1 MAKPLTIGGITL
13 TQVYGSVA
21 EELKRRIGD
30 AQAAQAGPPVSE
42 EIVPATNDLA
52 VDAWNARNP
61 AATDEAM
68 RQLAEQKYQEHVAS
82 GMTPDTAQRA
92 TAEDLTHFRYG
103 QRLKLYTYG
112 QVDFKSQ
119 VEEAKR
125 LKRLAARTTTPN
137 PPMPPPSMPSAA
149 LTNLTTLGEQPS
161 SGTAPP
167 NQQLPGLR
175 NEPPPPPGLPE
186 TTTNGTPPPPM
197 PEGYPTLRSG
207 EA

>member
-1 MAKPLTIGGITL
+1 MAKPLTAGALSL

-42 EIVPATNDLA
+42 EIVPNTEQLQ

-61 AATDEAM
+61 QATDEAM
-68 RQLAEQKYQEHVAS
+68 LALAQQKYQQHIAS
-82 GMTPDTAQRA
+82 GMTPDVAQRA
-92 TAEDLTHFRYG
+92 TAEDLTHFRYD
-103 QRLKLYTYG
+103 QRLTLYTHG
-112 QVDFKSQ
+112 QVDFSDQ
-119 VEEAKR
+119 VKEAQR
-125 LKRLAARTTTPN
+125 LAKLAARKTTPN
-137 PPMPPPSMPSAA
+137 PPMPPPTMPSAA
-149 LTNLTTLGEQPS
+149 LTNLTTLGVQPS

-167 NQQLPGLR
+167 NQNVPELPGNLSGAA
-175 NEPPPPPGLPE
+175 GLPE
-186 TTTNGTPPPPM
+186 TTTNGTPPPM